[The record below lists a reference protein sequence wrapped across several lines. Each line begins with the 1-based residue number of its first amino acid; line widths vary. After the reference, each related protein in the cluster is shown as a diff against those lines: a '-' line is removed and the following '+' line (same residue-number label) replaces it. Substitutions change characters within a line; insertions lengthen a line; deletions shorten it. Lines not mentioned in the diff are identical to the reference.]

1 MFTGIV
7 REIGLVEA
15 VERGGE
21 GARLRVRARLAPDLA
36 EGDSVSVNGT
46 CLTVASG
53 ADGAFDAD
61 VVNQTLSVTT
71 LGELE
76 PGQSVNLEP
85 ALRAGDPLG
94 GHLVQ
99 GHIDAVGEVA
109 AVSEDGFSRRVLVT
123 APIELRRYLAEHGS
137 VAVDGVSLTIAG
149 LSDEGFEV
157 ALIPETLN
165 RTTLDRL
172 AQGERVNLEVD
183 VIARYAE
190 RLMQGF
196 VNRRRSEHA

>member
-99 GHIDAVGEVA
+99 GHVDAVGEVA
-109 AVSEDGFSRRVLVT
+109 ALSEDGFSRRVLVT

>member
-7 REIGLVEA
+7 REIGRVEA

-53 ADGAFDAD
+53 GDGAFDAD

-71 LGELE
+71 LGELV
-76 PGQSVNLEP
+76 PGESVNLEP
-85 ALRAGDPLG
+85 ALLAGDPLG
-94 GHLVQ
+94 GHIVQ
-99 GHIDAVGEVA
+99 GHVDAVGEVA
-109 AVSEDGFSRRVLVT
+109 AVSEDGFSRRVRLT

-137 VAVDGVSLTIAG
+137 IAVDGVSLTIAG

-183 VIARYAE
+183 VFARYAE

-196 VNRRRSEHA
+196 VNRRRSEDA

>member
-7 REIGLVEA
+7 REIGRVEA

-71 LGELE
+71 LGELV
-76 PGQSVNLEP
+76 PGESVNLEP
-85 ALRAGDPLG
+85 ALLAGDPLG
-94 GHLVQ
+94 GHIVQ
-99 GHIDAVGEVA
+99 GHVDAVGEVA
-109 AVSEDGFSRRVLVT
+109 AVSEDGFSRRVRVT

-137 VAVDGVSLTIAG
+137 IAVDGVSLTIAG

-183 VIARYAE
+183 VFARYAE

-196 VNRRRSEHA
+196 VNRRRSEDA

>member
-109 AVSEDGFSRRVLVT
+109 AVSEDGFSRRVLVI

>member
-99 GHIDAVGEVA
+99 GHVDAVGEVA
-109 AVSEDGFSRRVLVT
+109 ALSEDGFSRRVLVT

-149 LSDEGFEV
+149 LSDKGFEV

>member
-7 REIGLVEA
+7 REIGRVEA

-53 ADGAFDAD
+53 GDGAFDAD

-71 LGELE
+71 LGELV
-76 PGQSVNLEP
+76 PGESVNLEP
-85 ALRAGDPLG
+85 ALLAGDPLG
-94 GHLVQ
+94 GHIVQ
-99 GHIDAVGEVA
+99 GHVDAVGEVA
-109 AVSEDGFSRRVLVT
+109 AVSEDGFSRRVRVT

-137 VAVDGVSLTIAG
+137 IAVDGVSLTIAG

-183 VIARYAE
+183 VFARYAE

-196 VNRRRSEHA
+196 VNRRRSEDA

>member
-7 REIGLVEA
+7 REIGRVEA

-21 GARLRVRARLAPDLA
+21 GARLRVRARLSPDLA

-76 PGQSVNLEP
+76 PGESVNLEP

-99 GHIDAVGEVA
+99 GHVDAVGEVA
-109 AVSEDGFSRRVLVT
+109 AVSEDGFSRRVRVI

-137 VAVDGVSLTIAG
+137 IAVDGVSLTIAG

-165 RTTLDRL
+165 RTTLGRL

-196 VNRRRSEHA
+196 VNRRRSEDA

>member
-7 REIGLVEA
+7 REIGRVEA

-21 GARLRVRARLAPDLA
+21 GARVRVRARLAPDLA

-53 ADGAFDAD
+53 ADGGFDAD

-76 PGQSVNLEP
+76 PGESVNLEP

-99 GHIDAVGEVA
+99 GHVDAVGEVA
-109 AVSEDGFSRRVLVT
+109 TVSEDGFSRRVRVT

-137 VAVDGVSLTIAG
+137 IAVDGVSLTIAG

-172 AQGERVNLEVD
+172 AQGARVNLEVD

-196 VNRRRSEHA
+196 VNRRRSEDA

>member
-99 GHIDAVGEVA
+99 GHVDAVGDVA
-109 AVSEDGFSRRVLVT
+109 AVSEDGFSRRVLIT

-149 LSDEGFEV
+149 LSDEGFAV

>member
-99 GHIDAVGEVA
+99 GHVDAVGDVA
-109 AVSEDGFSRRVLVT
+109 AVSEDGFSRRVLIT

>member
-7 REIGLVEA
+7 REIGRVEA

-76 PGQSVNLEP
+76 PGESVNLEP

-99 GHIDAVGEVA
+99 GHVDAVGEVA

-190 RLMQGF
+190 CLMQGF